1 MQKALYFMPDISG
14 FTQFVNT
21 TEIEHST
28 HIIAELLE
36 ILLDNNTLD
45 LKLAEIEGDALFMYT
60 TKSISF
66 DELMQQTQK
75 MMTAFH
81 THTKTYENK
90 RICNCGSCRTTH
102 DLKLKFVVHYGDLHF
117 IQVKNIIKPYGK
129 DVIKTHR
136 LLKNNISLNEYLL
149 ITDSVYEVFE
159 KEIDAGWEKDA
170 QVYDLQEIK
179 YFYKNLSFIEKEL
192 KIEQQIKSVIEDEKE
207 PKYSIQK
214 TMNACIDTLYELIS
228 ELKYRHLW
236 DEDVKELKFDEN
248 KINRVGT
255 QHNCVLQFGS
265 LNFETIS
272 EKSESSRIYGEK
284 TTEMLFTNDFY
295 YVIKLTQISDEQTNL
310 ELEFFID
317 FTTIGQL
324 MQTTLLKMVSKMWA
338 KKLDKLNQ
346 LTKNKS
352 NVNQN
357 L

>member
-21 TEIEHST
+21 TEIEHSI

-60 TKSISF
+60 TKSFSF
-66 DELMQQTQK
+66 EDLMHQTNQ
-75 MMTAFH
+75 MMVAFH

-90 RICNCGSCRTTH
+90 RICNCGSCKTTH
-102 DLKLKFVVHYGDLHF
+102 NLQLKFVVHYGDLNF
-117 IQVKNIIKPYGK
+117 IKVKEITKPYGK
-129 DVIKTHR
+129 DVIKAHR
-136 LLKNNISLNEYLL
+136 LLKNNIPLNEYLL
-149 ITDSVYEVFE
+149 ITDSVYEIFE
-159 KEIDAGWEKDA
+159 NEIDVSWEKQT
-170 QVYDLQEIK
+170 QVYDFQEIN

-192 KIEQQIKSVIEDEKE
+192 TIEQSKSVIEEDKE
-207 PKYSIQK
+207 PNYSIQK
-214 TMNACIDTLYELIS
+214 TMDANIDALYELLS

-236 DEDVKELKFDEN
+236 DEEVKELKFDEN

-272 EKSESSRIYGEK
+272 EKSEISRIFGEK

-295 YVIKLTQISDEQTNL
+295 YVIKLTPINAEQTNL

-324 MQTTLLKMVSKMWA
+324 MQVTLLKMLSKMWN
-338 KKLDKLNQ
+338 KKLNKLNQ
-346 LTKNKS
+346 LAKNKS
-352 NVNQN
+352 FNN
-357 L
+357 